1 MLVNN
6 AIACSQGH
14 TYEIHGGTMVYKH
27 CTSFQSQGLWRGL
40 EGAGMLHSKTKG
52 ILQYPPASKFLFV
65 STLSQ
70 QERLITGG
78 YLFTNKYVT
87 KKLRNVRMRRLVLP
101 LSPHICKT
109 QNEVKGTYNQRF
121 YGPLLWYTSYIFL
134 DPSFAETSKP
144 YRQVSTPTKF
154 LPSHSQEKLRR
165 NNITESSLPEP
176 LPKSLPRT
184 SNN

>member
-14 TYEIHGGTMVYKH
+14 TYEIHGGTMVYMH

-65 STLSQ
+65 STHSQ

-121 YGPLLWYTSYIFL
+121 YGPLL
-134 DPSFAETSKP
+134 
-144 YRQVSTPTKF
+144 
-154 LPSHSQEKLRR
+154 
-165 NNITESSLPEP
+165 
-176 LPKSLPRT
+176 
-184 SNN
+184 